1 MGCSIIDLSVIPRGQ
16 FSLRTT
22 FPQYKKDMSLL
33 STSEIARMACAGAS
47 VLIIEDE
54 RVMSEALYTVLEKE
68 GFKVTVASTGVEGLQ
83 KLTEPEPCCDLLL
96 LDVVLPDLDGWT
108 ILSRVRA
115 TPAIARTPIIMMT
128 ALTEEQN
135 EIDLLIAG
143 ADDYLPKPFSFESLV
158 ARIQAL
164 LRRSALQ
171 SINPLTGLPGNRQVE
186 RFLQQCAKEKEQ
198 FWAAAYIDID
208 NFKAYND
215 CYGFL
220 QGDEVLKATAE
231 AIARNASA
239 CPHSAFIGNIG
250 GDDFLVG
257 FNNDKPRTDEE
268 CVQEVK
274 VTLENLISEFDELI
288 KKFYSRED
296 IEHGYLEAEGR
307 RGGIERY
314 PIMSLSIAVVTNER
328 RLFNHPLEISNTFV
342 SVKRKAK
349 SLPGSVVCFDQR
361 RR

>member
-1 MGCSIIDLSVIPRGQ
+1 MGV
-16 FSLRTT
+16 
-22 FPQYKKDMSLL
+22 L
-33 STSEIARMACAGAS
+33 STSEISQMLCSGAR
-47 VLIIEDE
+47 VLVIDDDRDIRDVLRVTLE
-54 RVMSEALYTVLEKE
+54 REGYEVM
-68 GFKVTVASTGVEGLQ
+68 VAATGSEGLHR
-83 KLTEPEPCCDLLL
+83 LIDGEPCDLLL
-96 LDVVLPDLDGWT
+96 LDVVLPDINGWT

-115 TPAIARTPIIMMT
+115 TPALARVPIIMMT
-128 ALTEEQN
+128 ALSN
-135 EIDLLIAG
+135 EHSETDLLAAG
-143 ADDYLPKPFSFESLV
+143 ADDYLPKPFSYEKLLAHV
-158 ARIQAL
+158 KAL

-186 RFLQQCAKEKEQ
+186 RFLQQCSREAER

-231 AIARNASA
+231 TIARAA
-239 CPHSAFIGNIG
+239 KYCPHSVFIGNIG
-250 GDDFLVG
+250 GDDFLLG
-257 FNNDKPRTDEE
+257 FTGESPRADER
-268 CVQEVK
+268 CVEEVRG
-274 VTLENLISEFDELI
+274 VLADLAEDFDRQVR
-288 KKFYSRED
+288 KFYSEED
-296 IEHGYLEAEGR
+296 ATRGYLEAESR

-314 PIMSLSIAVVTNER
+314 PLMSLSIAVVTNSR

>member
-1 MGCSIIDLSVIPRGQ
+1 MGILSA
-16 FSLRTT
+16 
-22 FPQYKKDMSLL
+22 
-33 STSEIARMACAGAS
+33 SEIANMSCFGAS

-54 RVMSEALYTVLEKE
+54 QVMSEALHTVLEQE
-68 GFKVTVASTGVEGLQ
+68 GFKVTVASTGVEGLR
-83 KLTEPEPCCDLLL
+83 KLTEPDPCCDLLL

-128 ALTEEQN
+128 ALAEEN
-135 EIDLLIAG
+135 SEIDLLIAG

-186 RFLQQCAKEKEQ
+186 RFLQHCAIEKEK
-198 FWAAAYIDID
+198 FWAAVYIDID

-231 AIARNASA
+231 IIAHNAGA
-239 CPHSAFIGNIG
+239 CSQGVFVGNIG
-250 GDDFLVG
+250 GDDFLMG
-257 FNNDKPRTDEE
+257 FNTDMPRTDE
-268 CVQEVK
+268 VSIQQVK
-274 VTLENLISEFDELI
+274 ETLENLITEFDEGI
-288 KKFYSRED
+288 KKFYNVKD
-296 IEHGYLEAEGR
+296 IERGYLEAEGR
-307 RGGIERY
+307 RGGIEHY
-314 PIMSLSIAVVTNER
+314 PIMALSIAVVTNER

-349 SLPGSVVCFDQR
+349 SMPGSVVCFDQR

>member
-1 MGCSIIDLSVIPRGQ
+1 
-16 FSLRTT
+16 
-22 FPQYKKDMSLL
+22 
-33 STSEIARMACAGAS
+33 MACAGAS

-54 RVMSEALYTVLEKE
+54 QVMSDALCTVLEQE
-68 GFKVTVASTGVEGLQ
+68 GFKVTVASSGVEGLRR
-83 KLTEPEPCCDLLL
+83 LTEPDPCCDLLL

-115 TPAIARTPIIMMT
+115 TPEIARTPIIMMT
-128 ALTEEQN
+128 ALAEENN
-135 EIDLLIAG
+135 EIELLTAG

-186 RFLQQCAKEKEQ
+186 RFLQQCAKEKER
-198 FWAAAYIDID
+198 FWAAVYIDID

-220 QGDEVLKATAE
+220 RGDEVLKATAG
-231 AIARNASA
+231 AIARTIGA
-239 CPHSAFIGNIG
+239 CRYSVFVGNIG
-250 GDDFLVG
+250 GDDFLTG
-257 FNNDKPRTDEE
+257 FNNDAPRTDEQSIE
-268 CVQEVK
+268 EVK
-274 VTLENLISEFDELI
+274 ATLENLITEFDELV
-288 KKFYSRED
+288 KRFYKQED
-296 IEHGYLEAEGR
+296 LELGYLEAEGR
-307 RGGIERY
+307 RGGMERY

-349 SLPGSVVCFDQR
+349 SLAGSVVCFDQR

>member
-1 MGCSIIDLSVIPRGQ
+1 MSI
-16 FSLRTT
+16 
-22 FPQYKKDMSLL
+22 L
-33 STSEIARMACAGAS
+33 STSEIARMTSAGAS

-54 RVMSEALYTVLEKE
+54 QVMSEALSTVLEQE
-68 GFKVTVASTGVEGLQ
+68 GFKVTVASTGYEGLK
-83 KLTEPEPCCDLLL
+83 KLTEPDPCCDLLL

-115 TPAIARTPIIMMT
+115 TPTIARIPIIMMT
-128 ALTEEQN
+128 ALAEEHN
-135 EIDLLIAG
+135 EIDLLTAG

-171 SINPLTGLPGNRQVE
+171 SINALTGLPGNRQVE
-186 RFLQQCAKEKEQ
+186 RFLQHCAREKER
-198 FWAAAYIDID
+198 FWAAVYLDID

-231 AIARNASA
+231 AIARHA
-239 CPHSAFIGNIG
+239 CACRYSAFVGNIG

-257 FNNDKPRTDEE
+257 FSNEMPRTDEGS
-268 CVQEVK
+268 VQEVK
-274 VTLENLISEFDELI
+274 DALENLIGEFDELI
-288 KKFYSRED
+288 KKFYRQED
-296 IEHGYLEAEGR
+296 MERGYLEAEGR

-314 PIMSLSIAVVTNER
+314 PIMSLSVAVVTNER

>member
-1 MGCSIIDLSVIPRGQ
+1 MSI
-16 FSLRTT
+16 
-22 FPQYKKDMSLL
+22 L
-33 STSEIARMACAGAS
+33 STTEIARMACFGAS

-54 RVMSEALYTVLEKE
+54 QVMSEALCTVLEQE
-68 GFKVTVASTGVEGLQ
+68 GFKVTIASTGVEGLQ

-128 ALTEEQN
+128 ALAEEHN

-186 RFLQQCAKEKEQ
+186 RFLQQCAREKER
-198 FWAAAYIDID
+198 FWAAVYIDID

-215 CYGFL
+215 C
-220 QGDEVLKATAE
+220 
-231 AIARNASA
+231 
-239 CPHSAFIGNIG
+239 
-250 GDDFLVG
+250 
-257 FNNDKPRTDEE
+257 
-268 CVQEVK
+268 
-274 VTLENLISEFDELI
+274 
-288 KKFYSRED
+288 
-296 IEHGYLEAEGR
+296 
-307 RGGIERY
+307 
-314 PIMSLSIAVVTNER
+314 
-328 RLFNHPLEISNTFV
+328 
-342 SVKRKAK
+342 
-349 SLPGSVVCFDQR
+349 
-361 RR
+361 

>member
-1 MGCSIIDLSVIPRGQ
+1 MGI
-16 FSLRTT
+16 
-22 FPQYKKDMSLL
+22 L
-33 STSEIARMACAGAS
+33 STSAIARMASTGAS

-54 RVMSEALYTVLEKE
+54 QVMREALCMVLEQE
-68 GFKVTVASTGVEGLQ
+68 GFKVTVASTGSEGLQ

-96 LDVVLPDLDGWT
+96 LDVMLPDLDGWT

-128 ALTEEQN
+128 ALAEEHN

-186 RFLQQCAKEKEQ
+186 RFLQQCAKEKER
-198 FWAAAYIDID
+198 FWAAVYIDID

-231 AIARNASA
+231 IIARHAGDCRYGVFA
-239 CPHSAFIGNIG
+239 GNIG
-250 GDDFLVG
+250 GDDFLIG
-257 FNNDKPRTDEE
+257 FQNELPRTDEGSI
-268 CVQEVK
+268 QEVK
-274 VTLENLISEFDELI
+274 VALENLMGEFDELI
-288 KKFYSRED
+288 KKFYRQED

-349 SLPGSVVCFDQR
+349 SMSGSAVCFDQR

>member
-1 MGCSIIDLSVIPRGQ
+1 
-16 FSLRTT
+16 
-22 FPQYKKDMSLL
+22 
-33 STSEIARMACAGAS
+33 MACSGAS

-54 RVMSEALYTVLEKE
+54 QTMSEALRTVLAQE
-68 GFKVTVASTGVEGLQ
+68 GYKVTVADTGVEGLQ
-83 KLTEPEPCCDLLL
+83 KLTNADACCDLLL

-108 ILSRVRA
+108 ILSRIRA
-115 TPAIARTPIIMMT
+115 TPAIARIPIIMMT
-128 ALTEEQN
+128 ALADEHS
-135 EIDLLIAG
+135 EIDLLTAG

-186 RFLQQCAKEKEQ
+186 RFLQQCAVEKER

-220 QGDEVLKATAE
+220 QGDEVLKATART
-231 AIARNASA
+231 IASVANSCRYSVFA
-239 CPHSAFIGNIG
+239 GNIG
-250 GDDFLVG
+250 GDDFLLG
-257 FNNDKPRTDEE
+257 FNCDLPRTYEA
-268 CVQEVK
+268 CTLEVK
-274 VTLENLISEFDELI
+274 ETLSKLATDFDELI
-288 KKFYSRED
+288 KGFYREED
-296 IEHGYLEAEGR
+296 IKRGYLEAEGR
-307 RGGIERY
+307 RGGMERY
-314 PIMSLSIAVVTNER
+314 PMMTISIAVVTNER

-349 SLPGSVVCFDQR
+349 SLAGSVVCFDQR

>member
-1 MGCSIIDLSVIPRGQ
+1 
-16 FSLRTT
+16 
-22 FPQYKKDMSLL
+22 
-33 STSEIARMACAGAS
+33 
-47 VLIIEDE
+47 
-54 RVMSEALYTVLEKE
+54 
-68 GFKVTVASTGVEGLQ
+68 
-83 KLTEPEPCCDLLL
+83 
-96 LDVVLPDLDGWT
+96 
-108 ILSRVRA
+108 
-115 TPAIARTPIIMMT
+115 MMT
-128 ALTEEQN
+128 ALTEEHS
-135 EIDLLIAG
+135 EIDLLTAG

-186 RFLQQCAKEKEQ
+186 KFLQQCSAEKDRL
-198 FWAAAYIDID
+198 WAAAYIDID

-231 AIARNASA
+231 IIASA
-239 CPHSAFIGNIG
+239 ADACRYSVFAGNIG
-250 GDDFLVG
+250 GDDFLLG
-257 FNNDKPRTDEE
+257 FNCDAPRTDEE
-268 CVQEVK
+268 GVQEIK
-274 VTLENLISEFDELI
+274 QALSNLAANFDEMI
-288 KKFYSRED
+288 KKFYRRED
-296 IEHGYLEAEGR
+296 IERGYLEAEGR
-307 RGGIERY
+307 RGGMEHY
-314 PIMSLSIAVVTNER
+314 PIMALSIAVVTNER

>member
-1 MGCSIIDLSVIPRGQ
+1 MA
-16 FSLRTT
+16 FS
-22 FPQYKKDMSLL
+22 
-33 STSEIARMACAGAS
+33 GAS

-54 RVMSEALYTVLEKE
+54 QMMSEALRTVLEQE
-68 GFKVTVASTGVEGLQ
+68 GYKVTVATSGVEGLQ
-83 KLTEPEPCCDLLL
+83 KLTGPVPCCDLLL
-96 LDVVLPDLDGWT
+96 LDVMLPDLDGWS

-128 ALTEEQN
+128 ALADEHS

-186 RFLQQCAKEKEQ
+186 RFLQQCVSEKERS
-198 FWAAAYIDID
+198 WAAAYVDID

-220 QGDEVLKATAE
+220 RGDEVLKATATL
-231 AIARNASA
+231 IAATAAA
-239 CPHSAFIGNIG
+239 CLHSVFAGNIG
-250 GDDFLVG
+250 GDDFLLG
-257 FNNDKPRTDEE
+257 FRCDLPRTDERGIE
-268 CVQEVK
+268 EVK
-274 VTLENLISEFDELI
+274 KVLSTLTAEFDEMI
-288 KKFYSRED
+288 KGFYGQED
-296 IEHGYLEAEGR
+296 IKRGYLEAEGR
-307 RGGIERY
+307 RGGMEHY
-314 PIMSLSIAVVTNER
+314 PLMSLSIAVVTNER
-328 RLFNHPLEISNTFV
+328 RHFNHPLEISNTFV

-349 SLPGSVVCFDQR
+349 SLSGSVVCFDQR

>member
-1 MGCSIIDLSVIPRGQ
+1 MGI
-16 FSLRTT
+16 
-22 FPQYKKDMSLL
+22 L
-33 STSEIARMACAGAS
+33 STIEIARMACFGAS

-54 RVMSEALYTVLEKE
+54 PVMSEALRSVLEQE
-68 GFKVTVASTGVEGLQ
+68 GFKVTVAPTGVEGLQ

-108 ILSRVRA
+108 ILSRIRA

-128 ALTEEQN
+128 ALAEEHN

-186 RFLQQCAKEKEQ
+186 RFLQKCAKEKER
-198 FWAAAYIDID
+198 FWAAVYIDID

-220 QGDEVLKATAE
+220 RGDEVLKATAE
-231 AIARNASA
+231 VIARNAGG
-239 CPHSAFIGNIG
+239 CDHSVFVGNIG
-250 GDDFLVG
+250 GDDFLIG
-257 FNNDKPRTDEE
+257 FSNDMPRADERSL
-268 CVQEVK
+268 EV
-274 VTLENLISEFDELI
+274 VRAALDNLITEFDGLVE
-288 KKFYSRED
+288 KFYKQED
-296 IEHGYLEAEGR
+296 IERGYLEAEGR
-307 RGGIERY
+307 RGGLERF

-349 SLPGSVVCFDQR
+349 SMPGSVVCFDQR

>member
-1 MGCSIIDLSVIPRGQ
+1 MGIL
-16 FSLRTT
+16 T
-22 FPQYKKDMSLL
+22 
-33 STSEIARMACAGAS
+33 TSELDRMASSGAH

-54 RVMSEALYTVLEKE
+54 QVMSDALCTVLEQE
-68 GFKVTVASTGVEGLQ
+68 GFKVTVASSGVEGLR
-83 KLTEPEPCCDLLL
+83 KLTEPDPCCDLLL
-96 LDVVLPDLDGWT
+96 LDVMLPDLDGWT

-128 ALTEEQN
+128 ALAEENN

-186 RFLQQCAKEKEQ
+186 RFLQLCAIEKEK
-198 FWAAAYIDID
+198 FWAAVYIDID

-220 QGDEVLKATAE
+220 QGDEVLKSTAE
-231 AIARNASA
+231 LIARIANSWQ
-239 CPHSAFIGNIG
+239 HYVFVGNIG
-250 GDDFLVG
+250 GDDFLMG
-257 FNNDKPRTDEE
+257 FKMDIPRTNEE
-268 CVQEVK
+268 SIVQVK
-274 VTLENLISEFDELI
+274 ETLERLIKEFDEGI
-288 KKFYSRED
+288 KRFYSKQD

-307 RGGIERY
+307 RGGIEHY
-314 PIMSLSIAVVTNER
+314 PIMTLSIAVVTNER

-349 SLPGSVVCFDQR
+349 SMPGSVVCFDQR